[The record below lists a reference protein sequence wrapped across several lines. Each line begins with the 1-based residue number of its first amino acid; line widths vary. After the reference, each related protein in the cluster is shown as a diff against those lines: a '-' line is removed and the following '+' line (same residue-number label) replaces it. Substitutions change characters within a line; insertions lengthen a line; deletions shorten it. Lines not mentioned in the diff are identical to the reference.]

1 MIVVEVNENDME
13 FDVCP
18 CLAQMVGAR
27 IFNERA
33 GKAPAPVYG
42 CVTNGEAWQ
51 FLRLV
56 EQVAEIDVR
65 RYYIVNVGEI
75 LSVFRK
81 ILGAGGTEPLFE
93 PSRPGPTAEVLIP
106 A

>member
-1 MIVVEVNENDME
+1 MR
-13 FDVCP
+13 
-18 CLAQMVGAR
+18 R

-33 GKAPAPVYG
+33 GRASAPVYG
-42 CVTNGEAWQ
+42 CVTNGETWQ

-56 EQVAEIDVR
+56 EQVAEIDIR
-65 RYYIVNVGEI
+65 RYYINDVGEI

-81 ILGAGGTEPLFE
+81 ILGAGGAEPSFE
-93 PSRPGPTAEVLIP
+93 PARPDPTAEVLLP